1 MSTEETM
8 SMTATLRCASIP
20 PAREQREANAR
31 SVLSAGINKINFT
44 PYVLL
49 FLRDKQATMQANK

>member
-1 MSTEETM
+1 M